1 MLSGNVRQQPCAI
14 AGLQMKRS
22 YRGAFLD
29 DLRHR
34 QDAPP
39 GGKRGSTQPVGGLRP
54 VTGHQRIRGPAVL
67 PEGPA
72 QGQSVA
78 AANNAAS
85 LERPQPFRPLESRNL
100 WRIQNDL
107 GVTGHL
113 QHVATR
119 VVDEDKPG
127 LAVQYDIAER
137 CKEEVSIEVR
147 NGKRAI
153 VRNTNE
159 AGLATA
165 MGHVDLASI
174 FAVGIRRD
182 KKCVCRRDHGT
193 CIAIEVW
200 QVLHATGKG
209 FPWITNEFEITQL
222 DVARAVSE
230 ALVDIDL
237 KAPLSGGDCPV
248 HPIAAPRMHLHAE
261 QADRLSVRH
270 AFACGV
276 ADIPSGRDIENGGR
290 RRGHEA

>member
-39 GGKRGSTQPVGGLRP
+39 GGKRGGTQPVGGLRP

-182 KKCVCRRDHGT
+182 KKCVCRRDHGRVHRHRGLAGPPRYRQRLPLDHER
-193 CIAIEVW
+193 IRN
-200 QVLHATGKG
+200 HATGCSAG
-209 FPWITNEFEITQL
+209 SFRSSGRHRPE
-222 DVARAVSE
+222 S
-230 ALVDIDL
+230 
-237 KAPLSGGDCPV
+237 PL
-248 HPIAAPRMHLHAE
+248 E
-261 QADRLSVRH
+261 WWRLSRSSDCGASYASPCRAGRSAVRPT
-270 AFACGV
+270 CLRL
-276 ADIPSGRDIENGGR
+276 PGRWR
-290 RRGHEA
+290 HPFRPRY